1 MSDTQNFNEI
11 AVDIADSIGVSC
23 GPGEAPIAFYKR
35 VADRLMGVKDMQ
47 QELLFLNLLIGS
59 GLAECDLVSY
69 IKS

>member
-11 AVDIADSIGVSC
+11 AVDIADSIGISC
-23 GPGEAPIAFYKR
+23 DHGEAPIAFYER

-59 GLAECDLVSY
+59 GLAERDLVGY